1 MLIFVFYVMRK
12 MKIIFRNVEGKVSTL
27 DMKLNCNNH
36 FHSRFHDKCTP
47 KIYVHTTYVFHLF
60 IQCPILPR
68 FPLLYLS
75 YAVRRG
81 GVISKGIVAATG
93 HKLYKTVLNR
103 RSITQASSQKYND
116 TETIAPC
123 I

>member
-1 MLIFVFYVMRK
+1 MSHLTQ
-12 MKIIFRNVEGKVSTL
+12 VSPT
-27 DMKLNCNNH
+27 
-36 FHSRFHDKCTP
+36 
-47 KIYVHTTYVFHLF
+47 V
-60 IQCPILPR
+60 
-68 FPLLYLS
+68 S

-93 HKLYKTVLNR
+93 HKLYKTVLNHR
-103 RSITQASSQKYND
+103 SHKRVRKSITAIKYYYAISSVPIRKIQLARIFEHKLFWKYNIYID